1 MKTKVSEYISKYD
14 MLRNT
19 DTIVVGV
26 SGGQDSICLLFLL
39 SEILKDKD
47 IALEVVHVDH
57 GLRPSAHDEAMFVKG
72 ICEKLDIPFHL
83 AEADVKKYA
92 ELQKISTEEA
102 GRKIRYDAY
111 NKVLGDRKGK
121 IAIAHNANDNAETM
135 LFNLIRGTSLNGL
148 KGIRPVNGNIIRP
161 LLCVT
166 RKEIEEYISLNQIPY
181 VTDESN
187 LTDEYTRNKIRHHIL
202 SYAAENINENTVLNI
217 GRTTEMISEAENYL
231 NECTKEALK
240 RCLISNE
247 ENEVRLNVT
256 VLLKEDPYIIK
267 RMLREALSAVA
278 GTSKDITSEHILKTF
293 ELLSKEGSKEAALP
307 YGMLAR
313 KEYDVLRIFKDPGEK
328 SISLPKITERIIEGA
343 DLKSVPVSA
352 YTKWFDYDKISNV
365 RELRFRREGD
375 YLCINK
381 DMNRKSLKDYMINE
395 KIPKAERDTV
405 PLIADGDH
413 IMWVIGHRISEYYK
427 VTDETK
433 RILEIRID

>member
-267 RMLREALSAVA
+267 RMLREALSTVA

-293 ELLSKEGSKEAALP
+293 ELLNKEGSKEAALP

>member
-247 ENEVRLNVT
+247 ESEVRLNVT

-267 RMLREALSAVA
+267 RMLREALSTVA